1 MTQHKTA
8 QVALQ
13 RYSVVSDRCILCK
26 YAKGTHLHFVQCGE
40 TDRLY
45 DWLEDFGDLMKVK
58 IRMDVEDRIYATAN
72 GGEEMQKGLL
82 FFFTVLFKHM
92 WLGYTTF
99 NKEGITFSPKKVW
112 LAATR
117 RLRIVLHAFEI
128 ETVKRFAQIDRLMH
142 PLAGY
147 TAEQVAK
154 AKEKETER
162 RNTKLA
168 PLGSI
173 IDDADGVRME
183 RNFTWKDLARVTEQ
197 DE

>member
-1 MTQHKTA
+1 M
-8 QVALQ
+8 
-13 RYSVVSDRCILCK
+13 RYL
-26 YAKGTHLHFVQCGE
+26 HLVQCVE
-40 TDRLY
+40 TDRLFE
-45 DWLEDFGDLMKVK
+45 WLEDFGDLMKVK
-58 IRMDVEDRIYATAN
+58 IRMNVEDRIYATAN

-92 WLGYTTF
+92 WLGYTTY
-99 NKEGITFSPKKVW
+99 NKEGTLFSPKQVW

-117 RLRIVLHAFEI
+117 RLRIALHAFEI
-128 ETVKRFAQIDRLMH
+128 ETVKRFEQIDRLMH

-147 TAEQVAK
+147 KAEQIAK

-173 IDDADGVRME
+173 IDDADGVRVE
-183 RNFTWKDLARVTEQ
+183 RNFNWKDVARITEQ
-197 DE
+197 DD